1 MALGPAYFPVFAPR
15 ENGAL
20 IPQQHTK
27 GSSIYHYFS
36 KAAL

>member
-20 IPQQHTK
+20 IPQQHTR
-27 GSSIYHYFS
+27 GLSIYPYFS
-36 KAAL
+36 NAAQ